1 MSNPNIPTPH
11 ITAKE
16 GDFARTVL
24 MPGDPLRSKF
34 IAETYLENPVLVNNT
49 RGVQGYTGTYQ
60 GKRVSVMA
68 SGMGIPSMGIYSYE
82 LFNFYGVENIIR
94 IGTAGGMADAVKVR
108 DVVMGLSAYTNSNFG
123 RQFGFDGNVAP
134 CCSFKLLEQAV
145 AAARLG
151 GDVAFVSCLGD
162 DAGAAALRQQFAAD
176 GINTEA
182 LFTAKDTPT
191 GTALIFVSQDGENC
205 IAVAPGANHSLTCE
219 AIDAVADRIAGAE
232 YLLVQLEI
240 PMETVACAIEKAY
253 AAGTRVVLNPA
264 PAMPLA
270 DELLRKVYLIT
281 PNRTESETLTG
292 IPVHT
297 VQDASKAAGALLAK
311 GVGNVIVTLG
321 SEGALIRTPAEELLI
336 PARTVTPVDTTA
348 AGDVFNGALLV
359 ALSEGRSLADAVRFA
374 AHSASVSVT
383 RMGAQASIPWR
394 GELETLA

>member
-1 MSNPNIPTPH
+1 MNKILVIGSTNIDMIACVKHLPRPGETVGEARFMQSN
-11 ITAKE
+11 
-16 GDFARTVL
+16 G
-24 MPGDPLRSKF
+24 
-34 IAETYLENPVLVNNT
+34 
-49 RGVQGYTGTYQ
+49 
-60 GKRVSVMA
+60 GKGA
-68 SGMGIPSMGIYSYE
+68 
-82 LFNFYGVENIIR
+82 N
-94 IGTAGGMADAVKVR
+94 
-108 DVVMGLSAYTNSNFG
+108 
-123 RQFGFDGNVAP
+123 
-134 CCSFKLLEQAV
+134 QAV

-297 VQDASKAAGALLAK
+297 VQDASKAAGCFPTSLLH
-311 GVGNVIVTLG
+311 
-321 SEGALIRTPAEELLI
+321 
-336 PARTVTPVDTTA
+336 TT
-348 AGDVFNGALLV
+348 
-359 ALSEGRSLADAVRFA
+359 
-374 AHSASVSVT
+374 
-383 RMGAQASIPWR
+383 
-394 GELETLA
+394 

>member
-1 MSNPNIPTPH
+1 M
-11 ITAKE
+11 
-16 GDFARTVL
+16 L
-24 MPGDPLRSKF
+24 
-34 IAETYLENPVLVNNT
+34 
-49 RGVQGYTGTYQ
+49 
-60 GKRVSVMA
+60 
-68 SGMGIPSMGIYSYE
+68 
-82 LFNFYGVENIIR
+82 GVEGRQGAEVVAADISGDGELHLGKMVEGGTVRATGAQQRAADRQIR
-94 IGTAGGMADAVKVR
+94 DRLVGSGGGGVLQDARLAAAFR
-108 DVVMGLSAYTNSNFG
+108 DV
-123 RQFGFDGNVAP
+123 
-134 CCSFKLLEQAV
+134 
-145 AAARLG
+145 
-151 GDVAFVSCLGD
+151 
-162 DAGAAALRQQFAAD
+162 LRQQFAAD

>member
-1 MSNPNIPTPH
+1 MNKILVIGSTNIDMIACVKHLPRPGETVGEARFMQSN
-11 ITAKE
+11 
-16 GDFARTVL
+16 G
-24 MPGDPLRSKF
+24 
-34 IAETYLENPVLVNNT
+34 
-49 RGVQGYTGTYQ
+49 
-60 GKRVSVMA
+60 GKGA
-68 SGMGIPSMGIYSYE
+68 
-82 LFNFYGVENIIR
+82 N
-94 IGTAGGMADAVKVR
+94 
-108 DVVMGLSAYTNSNFG
+108 
-123 RQFGFDGNVAP
+123 
-134 CCSFKLLEQAV
+134 QAV

-297 VQDASKAAGALLAK
+297 VQ
-311 GVGNVIVTLG
+311 
-321 SEGALIRTPAEELLI
+321 ELLI

>member
-1 MSNPNIPTPH
+1 MNKILVIGSTNIDMIACVKHLPRPGETVGEARFMQSN
-11 ITAKE
+11 
-16 GDFARTVL
+16 G
-24 MPGDPLRSKF
+24 
-34 IAETYLENPVLVNNT
+34 
-49 RGVQGYTGTYQ
+49 
-60 GKRVSVMA
+60 GKGA
-68 SGMGIPSMGIYSYE
+68 
-82 LFNFYGVENIIR
+82 N
-94 IGTAGGMADAVKVR
+94 
-108 DVVMGLSAYTNSNFG
+108 
-123 RQFGFDGNVAP
+123 
-134 CCSFKLLEQAV
+134 QAV

-253 AAGTRVVLNPA
+253 AAGTRVVLNQA

>member
-1 MSNPNIPTPH
+1 MNKILVIGSTNIDMIACVKHLPRPGETVGEARFMQSN
-11 ITAKE
+11 
-16 GDFARTVL
+16 G
-24 MPGDPLRSKF
+24 
-34 IAETYLENPVLVNNT
+34 
-49 RGVQGYTGTYQ
+49 
-60 GKRVSVMA
+60 GKGA
-68 SGMGIPSMGIYSYE
+68 
-82 LFNFYGVENIIR
+82 N
-94 IGTAGGMADAVKVR
+94 
-108 DVVMGLSAYTNSNFG
+108 
-123 RQFGFDGNVAP
+123 
-134 CCSFKLLEQAV
+134 QAV

-311 GVGNVIVTLG
+311 GVGNVIVT
-321 SEGALIRTPAEELLI
+321 PAEELLI

>member
-1 MSNPNIPTPH
+1 MNKILVIGSTNIDMIARVKHLPRPGETVGEARFMQSN
-11 ITAKE
+11 
-16 GDFARTVL
+16 G
-24 MPGDPLRSKF
+24 
-34 IAETYLENPVLVNNT
+34 
-49 RGVQGYTGTYQ
+49 
-60 GKRVSVMA
+60 GKGA
-68 SGMGIPSMGIYSYE
+68 
-82 LFNFYGVENIIR
+82 N
-94 IGTAGGMADAVKVR
+94 
-108 DVVMGLSAYTNSNFG
+108 
-123 RQFGFDGNVAP
+123 
-134 CCSFKLLEQAV
+134 QAV

-311 GVGNVIVTLG
+311 GVGKKLMQLEGVGNVIVTLG

>member
-1 MSNPNIPTPH
+1 MNKILVIGSTNIDMIACVKHLPRPGETVGEARFMQSN
-11 ITAKE
+11 
-16 GDFARTVL
+16 G
-24 MPGDPLRSKF
+24 
-34 IAETYLENPVLVNNT
+34 
-49 RGVQGYTGTYQ
+49 
-60 GKRVSVMA
+60 GKGA
-68 SGMGIPSMGIYSYE
+68 
-82 LFNFYGVENIIR
+82 N
-94 IGTAGGMADAVKVR
+94 
-108 DVVMGLSAYTNSNFG
+108 
-123 RQFGFDGNVAP
+123 
-134 CCSFKLLEQAV
+134 QAV

-162 DAGAAALRQQFAAD
+162 AAPLRQQFAAD

-264 PAMPLA
+264 PAMPLV

-336 PARTVTPVDTTA
+336 PARTVTPVDRTA
-348 AGDVFNGALLV
+348 AGALLV

>member
-1 MSNPNIPTPH
+1 MTFEEALIEHCSPTL
-11 ITAKE
+11 A
-16 GDFARTVL
+16 
-24 MPGDPLRSKF
+24 
-34 IAETYLENPVLVNNT
+34 
-49 RGVQGYTGTYQ
+49 GV
-60 GKRVSVMA
+60 KPA
-68 SGMGIPSMGIYSYE
+68 S
-82 LFNFYGVENIIR
+82 LFRFCPR
-94 IGTAGGMADAVKVR
+94 DSALFVR
-108 DVVMGLSAYTNSNFG
+108 RFL
-123 RQFGFDGNVAP
+123 
-134 CCSFKLLEQAV
+134 
-145 AAARLG
+145 
-151 GDVAFVSCLGD
+151 
-162 DAGAAALRQQFAAD
+162 ALRQQFAAD

-348 AGDVFNGALLV
+348 AGDSFNAGFSIGIARGYAIEDAIKLGNAVGAL
-359 ALSEGRSLADAVRFA
+359 STTKS
-374 AHSASVSVT
+374 
-383 RMGAQASIPWR
+383 GAQAAMPTQA
-394 GELETLA
+394 EVDAFLAG

>member
-1 MSNPNIPTPH
+1 MNKILVIGSTNIDMIACVKHLPRPGETVGEARFMQSN
-11 ITAKE
+11 
-16 GDFARTVL
+16 G
-24 MPGDPLRSKF
+24 
-34 IAETYLENPVLVNNT
+34 
-49 RGVQGYTGTYQ
+49 
-60 GKRVSVMA
+60 GKGA
-68 SGMGIPSMGIYSYE
+68 
-82 LFNFYGVENIIR
+82 N
-94 IGTAGGMADAVKVR
+94 
-108 DVVMGLSAYTNSNFG
+108 
-123 RQFGFDGNVAP
+123 
-134 CCSFKLLEQAV
+134 QAV

-264 PAMPLA
+264 PAMPLV

-321 SEGALIRTPAEELLI
+321 SEGALIRRPRYRGARSWRPSPEPNENLKTQILCSLLTATLWQSSSASSRCSAGARGETPRNS
-336 PARTVTPVDTTA
+336 PARPGVTSFSTGTT
-348 AGDVFNGALLV
+348 
-359 ALSEGRSLADAVRFA
+359 
-374 AHSASVSVT
+374 
-383 RMGAQASIPWR
+383 
-394 GELETLA
+394 

>member
-1 MSNPNIPTPH
+1 MRR
-11 ITAKE
+11 
-16 GDFARTVL
+16 FL
-24 MPGDPLRSKF
+24 
-34 IAETYLENPVLVNNT
+34 
-49 RGVQGYTGTYQ
+49 
-60 GKRVSVMA
+60 
-68 SGMGIPSMGIYSYE
+68 
-82 LFNFYGVENIIR
+82 
-94 IGTAGGMADAVKVR
+94 
-108 DVVMGLSAYTNSNFG
+108 
-123 RQFGFDGNVAP
+123 
-134 CCSFKLLEQAV
+134 
-145 AAARLG
+145 
-151 GDVAFVSCLGD
+151 
-162 DAGAAALRQQFAAD
+162 ALRQQFAAD

-264 PAMPLA
+264 PAMPLV

>member
-1 MSNPNIPTPH
+1 MR
-11 ITAKE
+11 AAGAQQRAAAGE
-16 GDFARTVL
+16 G
-24 MPGDPLRSKF
+24 
-34 IAETYLENPVLVNNT
+34 
-49 RGVQGYTGTYQ
+49 
-60 GKRVSVMA
+60 
-68 SGMGIPSMGIYSYE
+68 
-82 LFNFYGVENIIR
+82 
-94 IGTAGGMADAVKVR
+94 
-108 DVVMGLSAYTNSNFG
+108 FG
-123 RQFGFDGNVAP
+123 RVAERGGHI
-134 CCSFKLLEQAV
+134 FKDARL
-145 AAARLG
+145 AAAF
-151 GDVAFVSCLGD
+151 GDV
-162 DAGAAALRQQFAAD
+162 LRQQFAAD